1 MYTPIL
7 QFILLDSDLWSVLG
21 SMATVI
27 ALGASAY
34 SFWQG
39 RQDERK
45 RATLSDFPQLR
56 ERTQALLEDA
66 EKMDEGE
73 AKDNKMKSYM
83 QLLERFAVGVN
94 TGAYDIRIINRMSG
108 GMLINQYERVIR
120 PFVERRRKEIELRNP
135 EIKKSA
141 LYCEYETMIKKLY
154 RIRHKKPS
162 G

>member
-1 MYTPIL
+1 MYFPIL
-7 QFILLDSDLWSVLG
+7 QSPLLDSELWSVLG

-45 RATLSDFPQLR
+45 RATLADFPQLR
-56 ERTQALLEDA
+56 ERTQALLEEV
-66 EKMDEGE
+66 EKLEEGE
-73 AKDNKMKSYM
+73 EKDARMKSYM

-108 GMLINQYERVIR
+108 GMLINQFEKVIR
-120 PFVERRRKEIELRNP
+120 PFVERRRREIELRNP

-141 LYCEYETMIKKLY
+141 LYCEYETMIQKLY
-154 RIRHKKPS
+154 RIRHKKWPH
-162 G
+162 